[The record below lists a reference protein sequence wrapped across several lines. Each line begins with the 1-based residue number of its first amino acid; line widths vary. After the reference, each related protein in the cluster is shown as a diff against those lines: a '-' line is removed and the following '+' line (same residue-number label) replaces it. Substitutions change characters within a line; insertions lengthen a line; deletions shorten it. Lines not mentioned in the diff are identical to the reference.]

1 MKILHMLDSLNRGGA
16 ETLALDV
23 CRNARANGMDLTFV
37 ASGGG
42 DLEEDFRQ
50 SGADFIRLRRRLPLD
65 AVLVWRL
72 RRIIQERDIRVAHSQ
87 QPVEALHL
95 YIATRGLT
103 TKCVLTLH
111 GLYPG
116 NKNELSLRFV
126 LPRMDARI
134 VPTDDMRSFLAR
146 EQGIEPGGDYV
157 TVNNGVDFQRIRA
170 KPGGG
175 GLRSELGLDPRATLL
190 GMVANFY
197 PGQPKDHLT
206 VCQALP
212 ALFERVPAAH
222 FVFAGARSEAAPA
235 VFDDC
240 VNFCRERGISRRVH
254 FLGKRS
260 DIPAVLGSLDVF
272 VLSSMREGFGMA
284 AIEAMGM
291 GIPPVLSD
299 IGALREISGGGRYA
313 VLFRTGDPQDLAEK
327 LAALLRNPDER
338 ARLGAQAKQWAVEQ
352 FGIEQHIRNL
362 IRVYQRLTGDA
373 CAS

>member
-16 ETLALDV
+16 ETLELDV
-23 CRNARANGMDLTFV
+23 CRNARACGMDLTFV

-42 DLEEDFRQ
+42 DLEEDFRR
-50 SGADFIRLRRRLPLD
+50 SGVDFIRVQRRLPLD
-65 AVLVWRL
+65 PVLIWRL
-72 RRIIQERDIRVAHSQ
+72 RQIIRERDIRVAHSQ

-95 YIATRGLT
+95 HFATRGLA

-116 NKNELSLRFV
+116 KKNELGLQFV
-126 LPRMDARI
+126 LPRVDARI
-134 VPTDDMRSFLAR
+134 VPSDDMRNVLVR
-146 EQGIEPGGDYV
+146 EQGIEPGGAYV
-157 TVNNGVDFQRIRA
+157 TVHNGVDFQNIRA
-170 KPGGG
+170 ASGGG
-175 GLRSELGLDPRATLL
+175 GLRRELGLDGGTLLL

-212 ALFERVPAAH
+212 VLFECVPAAQ

-240 VNFCRERGISRRVH
+240 VNFCRERGISGRVH

-260 DIPAVLGSLDVF
+260 DIPDVLSSLDVF
-272 VLSSMREGFGMA
+272 VLSSVREGFGIA

-291 GIPPVLSD
+291 GVPAVLSD
-299 IGALREISGGGRYA
+299 IGALREICGDGKYA
-313 VLFRTGDPQDLAEK
+313 VLFRTGDPQDLTEK
-327 LAALLRNPDER
+327 LVALLRNPDER
-338 ARLGAQAKQWAVEQ
+338 VRLGAEAKQWALDQ

-362 IRVYQRLTGDA
+362 IRLYERLAGDV